1 MGERERLDDRLP
13 DRREGRHIFFVP
25 LLLASLIFAC
35 AVGLSRVVCPPPNR
49 RWRLAEGS
57 PGTTRTQQ
65 SLKIVSPVN
74 RDHVPSLTSTADC
87 AGDVSRPV
95 LAGADVVEYFN
106 IPAGSEPVIGKGS
119 ISTLH
124 NGYLFFFNSTENR
137 GLFEVS
143 EGDHLQPPIRLA
155 RLFEVGNRSAM
166 KAICKC
172 YSRKASD
179 MEDVWIFRCSS
190 FRQNQVTNPYSATLG
205 TLSVRALM
213 LTL

>member
-13 DRREGRHIFFVP
+13 DRREGRHVFFIP

-57 PGTTRTQQ
+57 PDMTRTQQ
-65 SLKIVSPVN
+65 SFKLVSPVN
-74 RDHVPSLTSTADC
+74 RDHLPSLTSTADC

-106 IPAGSEPVIGKGS
+106 IPAGSEPVIGKSS
-119 ISTLH
+119 ISTQH

-137 GLFEVS
+137 ALFEVS
-143 EGDHLQPPIRLA
+143 EGYHLHPPIRLVSLLEI
-155 RLFEVGNRSAM
+155 RIQR
-166 KAICKC
+166 AIN
-172 YSRKASD
+172 
-179 MEDVWIFRCSS
+179 V
-190 FRQNQVTNPYSATLG
+190 V
-205 TLSVRALM
+205 
-213 LTL
+213 